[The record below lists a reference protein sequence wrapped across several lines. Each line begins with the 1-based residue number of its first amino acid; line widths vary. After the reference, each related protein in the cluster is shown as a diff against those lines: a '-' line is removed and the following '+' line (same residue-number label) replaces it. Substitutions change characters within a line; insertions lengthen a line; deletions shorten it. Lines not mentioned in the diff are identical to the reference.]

1 MNQTVYTII
10 GFTVI
15 FVLNALGSAFVFFF
29 KKDASPKANTLFLGF
44 AAGVMVAASNTL
56 FLGFAAGVM
65 VAASFFSLLLPAFE
79 GVGSWGVWSFIPVAV
94 GFLLGGVFLVLLDK
108 IVPHIHFGTNE
119 EEGLH
124 SSLKKPDEA
133 LFCCD
138 DTQHSR
144 RACCR
149 LCVRCGGNTEYR
161 GGVSCRS
168 RALDRHQHSDF
179 SRRGSGG
186 TSVARCCGQQ
196 GKGFRIRNIERC
208 SRTCICR
215 DWLFPRGILVGGAAV
230 AFGVRG
236 RRYDLCRRGRYYSRC
251 KG

>member
-44 AAGVMVAASNTL
+44 AAGVMVAAS
-56 FLGFAAGVM
+56 
-65 VAASFFSLLLPAFE
+65 FFSLLLPAFE
-79 GVGSWGVWSFIPVAV
+79 GAGSWGVWSFIPVAV

-186 TSVARCCGQQ
+186 TSVARCYGQQ

-236 RRYDLCRRGRYYSRC
+236 QRYDLCRRGRYYSRC

>member
-1 MNQTVYTII
+1 
-10 GFTVI
+10 
-15 FVLNALGSAFVFFF
+15 
-29 KKDASPKANTLFLGF
+29 
-44 AAGVMVAASNTL
+44 
-56 FLGFAAGVM
+56 M

>member
-44 AAGVMVAASNTL
+44 AAGVMVAAS
-56 FLGFAAGVM
+56 
-65 VAASFFSLLLPAFE
+65 FFSLLLPAFE
-79 GVGSWGVWSFIPVAV
+79 GAGSWGVWSFIPVAV

-168 RALDRHQHSDF
+168 RALDRYRHSEF
-179 SRRGSGG
+179 SRRRGGVFAHENGDGQPRQSLFIRYGKRSGG
-186 TSVARCCGQQ
+186 TCVCRS
-196 GKGFRIRNIERC
+196 RIFSC
-208 SRTCICR
+208 SKSY
-215 DWLFPRGILVGGAAV
+215 GGTAV

>member
-44 AAGVMVAASNTL
+44 AAGVMVAAS
-56 FLGFAAGVM
+56 
-65 VAASFFSLLLPAFE
+65 FFSLLLPAFE
-79 GVGSWGVWSFIPVAV
+79 GAGSWGVWSFIPVAV
-94 GFLLGGVFLVLLDK
+94 GFLLGGVFLVLLNK

>member
-44 AAGVMVAASNTL
+44 AAGVMVAAS
-56 FLGFAAGVM
+56 
-65 VAASFFSLLLPAFE
+65 FFSLLLPAFE
-79 GVGSWGVWSFIPVAV
+79 GAGSWGVWSFIPVAV
-94 GFLLGGVFLVLLDK
+94 GFLLGGVFLVVLDK

-124 SSLKKPDEA
+124 SSLKKPTK
-133 LFCCD
+133 LFFAVMIHNIPEGLAVGFAFGAAA
-138 DTQHSR
+138 TQ
-144 RACCR
+144 
-149 LCVRCGGNTEYR
+149 NTEAAYLA
-161 GGVSCRS
+161 
-168 RALDRHQHSDF
+168 ALALLIHQHSDF

-215 DWLFPRGILVGGAAV
+215 DWLFPRGILAGGAAV

>member
-1 MNQTVYTII
+1 
-10 GFTVI
+10 
-15 FVLNALGSAFVFFF
+15 
-29 KKDASPKANTLFLGF
+29 
-44 AAGVMVAASNTL
+44 
-56 FLGFAAGVM
+56 M

-79 GVGSWGVWSFIPVAV
+79 GAGSWGVWSFIPVAV

-144 RACCR
+144 KACCR

-168 RALDRHQHSDF
+168 RALDPSAFRFFPKGQRWHFRCAVLRAAGQRLSD
-179 SRRGSGG
+179 
-186 TSVARCCGQQ
+186 T
-196 GKGFRIRNIERC
+196 EH
-208 SRTCICR
+208 
-215 DWLFPRGILVGGAAV
+215 
-230 AFGVRG
+230 
-236 RRYDLCRRGRYYSRC
+236 
-251 KG
+251 